1 MKLDDDQG
9 DRFNA
14 EIKARCSRLDV
25 AREILLTNGALP
37 HGTDRQTDTYFV
49 VPRGCLKVR
58 EGTIENALIAYD
70 RPVNPGVRPAAV
82 VLTPLSPAEAAGVRE
97 VLEAALP
104 VRARILKTRE
114 ILFAGNVKF
123 HLDRVD
129 GLGTF
134 LEIEAQSRAGRP
146 AREALEAQA
155 EEWRAR
161 LGLDARDLLGP
172 SYSELTGA

>member
-1 MKLDDDQG
+1 M
-9 DRFNA
+9 
-14 EIKARCSRLDV
+14 SRKW
-25 AREILLTNGALP
+25 TKKG
-37 HGTDRQTDTYFV
+37 
-49 VPRGCLKVR
+49 RGK
-58 EGTIENALIAYD
+58 
-70 RPVNPGVRPAAV
+70 
-82 VLTPLSPAEAAGVRE
+82 
-97 VLEAALP
+97 
-104 VRARILKTRE
+104 